1 MRGTRRC
8 SGTGGLRVYYPGQL
22 LSLPWNLPFLGRIP
36 AHQLL
41 EEGQTLPTMGG
52 LRVLHTPGHTPGS
65 IALYLEERGVL
76 FSGDMLL
83 SDGRVF
89 FRPFP
94 FPGTN
99 FRAYRSSV
107 KRLARLEFDVAC
119 VRPRQTAGGRS
130 GGQGSG
136 DAGELQPG
144 GSLVEA
150 GAQAHTDALTLQ
162 PPVRLAGHLGGLLG
176 QKALDRPD
184 ELHGI
189 PQEGFPVLTREGLG
203 AVIRLVPLDERAVQ
217 RRVQGTG

>member
-1 MRGTRRC
+1 MDAALPGNGERILRYIVGLGRDPSELLHVVLTHGHPDHTGTIPFLTRRA
-8 SGTGGLRVYYPGQL
+8 GMTVLAHAGDAKVQRDGGLRVYYPGQL

-36 AHQLL
+36 VHQLL

-107 KRLARLEFDVAC
+107 ERLARLEFGVAC
-119 VRPRQTAGGRS
+119 VGHGRP
-130 GGQGSG
+130 
-136 DAGELQPG
+136 
-144 GSLVEA
+144 LV
-150 GAQAHTDALTLQ
+150 G
-162 PPVRLAGHLGGLLG
+162 
-176 QKALDRPD
+176 
-184 ELHGI
+184 
-189 PQEGFPVLTREGLG
+189 G
-203 AVIRLVPLDERAVQ
+203 AVAKAREMLENYNRAAP
-217 RRVQGTG
+217 G